1 VSGLFFGN
9 PFACPGNSLL
19 KTGDNSIKTTGRKCL
34 WFFLLRKVGQR
45 EKKKE
50 ADKKEKNKNEL
61 RSRRR

>member
-1 VSGLFFGN
+1 MLVV
-9 PFACPGNSLL
+9 
-19 KTGDNSIKTTGRKCL
+19 
-34 WFFLLRKVGQR
+34 FLLRKVGQR